1 VRFRSILIKNV
12 PMPNITSKEK
22 SHANNMYH
30 APKKCINNV
39 LAFSKALHVETLS
52 NGEKVNLNLN

>member
-1 VRFRSILIKNV
+1 MRFRSILIKNV

-52 NGEKVNLNLN
+52 NGENVNLNLN